1 LARFGA
7 LHPEIELAFAEGE
20 AARLEELLLGGD
32 LDVAVAA
39 GLGPTNRRLRHHR
52 LYSESVVVIFPLG
65 HRFGRQESVRLADL
79 KHESLFLRPNC
90 VKRAL
95 LLESCRTQG
104 FEPRIVSCERE
115 DSIQMIVAAGRGV
128 TIMPENLHLGHG
140 TSARQLIEP
149 ALNREVSLVTVAGR
163 PLDLPV
169 QHFIRAI
176 RAHRWDDE
184 SSRASDGQYQCRL
197 SSKVFSVGN
206 APSPRARAGERAANS
221 RANPEVSRDRQ
232 IDDRAASSDTD

>member
-1 LARFGA
+1 
-7 LHPEIELAFAEGE
+7 
-20 AARLEELLLGGD
+20 
-32 LDVAVAA
+32 
-39 GLGPTNRRLRHHR
+39 
-52 LYSESVVVIFPLG
+52 
-65 HRFGRQESVRLADL
+65 
-79 KHESLFLRPNC
+79 
-90 VKRAL
+90 
-95 LLESCRTQG
+95 
-104 FEPRIVSCERE
+104 
-115 DSIQMIVAAGRGV
+115 MMVAAGRGV

-206 APSPRARAGERAANS
+206 APSPPARAGERAANS